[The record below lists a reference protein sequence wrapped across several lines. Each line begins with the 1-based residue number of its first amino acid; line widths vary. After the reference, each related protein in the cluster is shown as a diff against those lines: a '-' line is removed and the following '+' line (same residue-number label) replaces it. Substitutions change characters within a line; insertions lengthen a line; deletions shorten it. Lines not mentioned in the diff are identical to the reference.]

1 MRIRWD
7 RSTSTNSS
15 RILGI
20 DVSDQMTFFI
30 RGQKLQA
37 ELTGIYKQKGL
48 QTRFW
53 FEAILSDGL
62 LDPFISR

>member
-1 MRIRWD
+1 
-7 RSTSTNSS
+7 
-15 RILGI
+15 LGI